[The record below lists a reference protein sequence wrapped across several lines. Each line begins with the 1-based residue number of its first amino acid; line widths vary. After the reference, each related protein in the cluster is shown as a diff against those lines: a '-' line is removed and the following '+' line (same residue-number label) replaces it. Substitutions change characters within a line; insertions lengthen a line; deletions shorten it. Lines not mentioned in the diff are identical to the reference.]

1 MLHYHWYIFRLQ
13 HMSDL
18 HTEKYNCTNTNVWLF
33 VLWYSHAIFTC
44 MYFVW
49 KLRFKSAI
57 LDFYA
62 IWVSYQFG
70 IAMRKTVT
78 VLWFNKP
85 ICKLYFTHAWETT
98 YLLLRRYIHMKRKL
112 LEILTNCD
120 DSKHDVFSFR
130 LAWCSDVYVLT
141 QEPIRYK
148 YTIRSKV

>member
-1 MLHYHWYIFRLQ
+1 MFGCSCYGIRMQFSHVWQIR
-13 HMSDL
+13 SC
-18 HTEKYNCTNTNVWLF
+18 ENCGSK
-33 VLWYSHAIFTC
+33 VLIWI
-44 MYFVW
+44 
-49 KLRFKSAI
+49 I
-57 LDFYA
+57 YA
-62 IWVSYQFG
+62 IWVSYQFV
-70 IAMRKTVT
+70 IVMRKTGT

-130 LAWCSDVYVLT
+130 IAWCPDVYVLT